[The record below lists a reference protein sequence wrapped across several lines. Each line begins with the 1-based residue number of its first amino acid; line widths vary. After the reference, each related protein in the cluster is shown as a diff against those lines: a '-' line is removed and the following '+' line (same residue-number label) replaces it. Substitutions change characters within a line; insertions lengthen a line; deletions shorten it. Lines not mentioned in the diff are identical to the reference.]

1 MLDSLGAAGGQW
13 PLLADTSLIAGL
25 YVISLIVGGGLL
37 VVSAVFGGDADADVD
52 FDLDV
57 DADVDLDLDG
67 AESHAPDGA
76 LALSNWFSMRFVIY
90 FGAGFGFVG
99 TVLTYM
105 SSLSSTWIL
114 VSAAVGG
121 IVIGQ
126 IAHQTF
132 RYIVRS
138 SSDSSTSVRDYVDK
152 TARVTIAIRSPALGE
167 VAVQVGDRE
176 RFVPAR
182 SRRDDDAFEIGAT
195 VGVVA
200 FRNRAV
206 EVVSQQEFEF
216 SKNTQKGGTT

>member
-1 MLDSLGAAGGQW
+1 MLDFLGAAGGQW

-25 YVISLIVGGGLL
+25 YMIGLIVGGGLL

-57 DADVDLDLDG
+57 DADADLDLDG

-76 LALSNWFSMRFVIY
+76 PALSNWFSMRFLIY
-90 FGAGFGFVG
+90 FGAAFGLIG
-99 TVLTYM
+99 TVLTWM
-105 SSLSSTWIL
+105 SDAPTLWVL
-114 VSAAVGG
+114 ASAVVGG
-121 IVIGQ
+121 GVVGQ

-200 FRNRAV
+200 FRSRAV

-216 SKNTQKGGTT
+216 SKNTQEGGTT